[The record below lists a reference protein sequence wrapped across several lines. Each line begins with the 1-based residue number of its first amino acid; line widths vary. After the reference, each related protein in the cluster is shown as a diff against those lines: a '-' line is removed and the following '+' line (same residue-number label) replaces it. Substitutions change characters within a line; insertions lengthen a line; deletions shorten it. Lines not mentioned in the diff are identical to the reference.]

1 MNLHSG
7 TFLFCTTQ
15 QMGDWAPNG
24 KDKYSNGCFQ
34 SDSLRTRSLSTVLHC
49 PLECFSHPKGY
60 KRDQLDPLWAFVEF
74 LRFGFIFFF
83 LQALG
88 DSCTE
93 QSEWLPHCR
102 KSRGARVL
110 ECAWLLSCV
119 PPFLPIPCLTVEA
132 TCGTIPVCA
141 LSHLCVSARPM
152 PLVGVRTYNACSSK
166 AIPASSSVDRIPSLP
181 PSLPFSSEPELLPS
195 QLCSEACCPLSS
207 SWERWREVSSLP
219 PSRPL
224 VRVFSPCV
232 YMPYVNMP
240 YICANKLIYAIFSNR
255 HADRNFEFLRSN

>member
-1 MNLHSG
+1 MNLRSG

-93 QSEWLPHCR
+93 QSELLPHCR
-102 KSRGARVL
+102 KPRGARVL

-141 LSHLCVSARPM
+141 LSHLCISVRPM
-152 PLVGVRTYNACSSK
+152 ALVGVRTYNACCSK

-181 PSLPFSSEPELLPS
+181 PSLPAVQLRARTFAFPALQWGLLSPFFFLGEVKGGELPATQSAFGSCFLPM
-195 QLCSEACCPLSS
+195 C
-207 SWERWREVSSLP
+207 
-219 PSRPL
+219 
-224 VRVFSPCV
+224 
-232 YMPYVNMP
+232 
-240 YICANKLIYAIFSNR
+240 IYAICKYAIYMCQQVDLCHLF
-255 HADRNFEFLRSN
+255 